1 MKYSKNMQ
9 DMQVQGDNAQTGFEA
24 KLTRALEC
32 RPEPAVPMDFAA
44 RVAAALPPARPAR
57 KPMQVGRTV
66 GLAAAAVLGVAL
78 VALAPHATPTFNN
91 WAFDFELVV
100 IAQLGGIAYWL
111 TAAREA

>member
-1 MKYSKNMQ
+1 MKYSE
-9 DMQVQGDNAQTGFEA
+9 DMQLRGENSQAGFEA
-24 KLTRALEC
+24 KLTRALES

-44 RVAAALPPARPAR
+44 RVAGALPPALPAR

-78 VALAPHATPTFNN
+78 FVIAPHAAPTFGN

-111 TAAREA
+111 TAVRKA

>member
-1 MKYSKNMQ
+1 MNYSD
-9 DMQVQGDNAQTGFEA
+9 DMQLQDRNSQAVFDA
-24 KLTRALEC
+24 KLTRALER
-32 RPEPAVPMDFAA
+32 RPEPAVPADFAS
-44 RVAAALPPARPAR
+44 RVAAALPPAAPAP

-78 VALAPHATPTFNN
+78 VALAPHASPAFNN

-111 TAAREA
+111 TAVRKA

>member
-1 MKYSKNMQ
+1 MKYADTMRLQ
-9 DMQVQGDNAQTGFEA
+9 DDNSQAGFEA
-24 KLTRALEC
+24 KLTRALER
-32 RPEPAVPMDFAA
+32 RPEPVVPMDFAA
-44 RVAAALPPARPAR
+44 RVVGGLPPVRPAR

-78 VALAPHATPTFNN
+78 FLLAPHATPGFEN

-111 TAAREA
+111 TAARKV